1 MWPRSC
7 AGRRDCRS
15 RHGRTTR
22 AAATISLHTSGSSNG
37 FAVLIQPAAL
47 ELLTA
52 LAPVIAGWGRWYLF
66 GAQAVI
72 LYGVPR
78 LSADVDVTLALEPD
92 APERFAADMRAA
104 GFTLR
109 VDDPE
114 FVRRTRVMPFVHAP
128 TGMPLDVVLAGS
140 GLEDEFLS
148 RARQTDVG
156 GTRLPVIDVA
166 DLVIAKVLAGRP
178 KDIDDARALWRLYAG
193 KTDAGRIRRTLR
205 LLEEALAQNDL
216 VSVFDSLTGSS

>member
-1 MWPRSC
+1 VP
-7 AGRRDCRS
+7 
-15 RHGRTTR
+15 
-22 AAATISLHTSGSSNG
+22 
-37 FAVLIQPAAL
+37 IQPAAL
-47 ELLTA
+47 DLLTS
-52 LAPVIAGWGRWYLF
+52 LAPVIGRWGRWYLF

-78 LSADVDVTLALEPD
+78 LSADVDVTVALVPD
-92 APERFAADMRAA
+92 APERFAADMQAA
-104 GFTLR
+104 GFSLR

-148 RARQTDVG
+148 RARQTNVG
-156 GTRLPVIDVA
+156 GMVLPVIDVA

-178 KDIDDARALWRLYAG
+178 KDIDDARALWKLHGG
-193 KTDAGRIRRTLR
+193 KADQGRIRRTLL
-205 LLEEALAQNDL
+205 LLEEALAQGDL
-216 VSVFDSLTGSS
+216 VSVFDRLSSSSA